1 MTTELSLH
9 LFLQVMAL
17 ESVWL
22 FTYLA
27 FAVHFSE
34 LHSEVT
40 RVGGV
45 QLQIYTGCHGAYCPA
60 ATFIYFLETPVGL
73 EYW

>member
-1 MTTELSLH
+1 MSVFASDGSGQCMAFYISGFCSSL
-9 LFLQVMAL
+9 
-17 ESVWL
+17 
-22 FTYLA
+22 
-27 FAVHFSE
+27 
-34 LHSEVT
+34 LHGEIT

-73 EYW
+73 E

>member
-1 MTTELSLH
+1 MAFYIAGFCSSL
-9 LFLQVMAL
+9 
-17 ESVWL
+17 
-22 FTYLA
+22 
-27 FAVHFSE
+27 
-34 LHSEVT
+34 LHGEVT